1 MGYKLGTTPG
11 DNAYLEGEGTFPQIV
26 DGGRAIALKRDAID
40 AALRKQTADGD
51 KANADALSSAVT
63 SMNAAWKKG
72 DTDTLSTAKDYAD
85 TQDQALLDR
94 IGFVE
99 IDPSTGY
106 THVLLDAQRHIALA
120 VTTEGKILAP
130 GGIESPAVSVQ
141 LDPASGYGFA
151 VTDPEGHVGELAM
164 APDGSV
170 PQWVLD
176 RWAQRMNLPEP
187 AGPDVPEGN
196 RPALASA
203 FVSRRGGRIGT
214 GGKPV
219 VALRFDH
226 GLTAFKSKVLPLLR
240 ERGLPSMNTMNART
254 WGQASNSGMSAAEL
268 QAAWINDGV
277 EVTNHAATHNDA
289 ATDEAVYDEIVNGL
303 TQLQASFPS
312 SVIEG
317 YCPPGVD
324 GTRFQGFEG
333 GKTTAQWT
341 DTLAGRLIAQY
352 HAACFGYW
360 GSIYRPQGVDLQ
372 IGAAHTTIDA
382 QTPEWVSGVVRGL
395 VAAGPCAMT
404 LMLHPVYLDQAGYMT
419 TEGLTAVLDDI
430 AARRDA
436 GEIIVTTPTGS
447 LVLDPS
453 TTYRHDLISNPSF
466 SGATVGTLTA
476 PPSWSGS
483 WYVRSSASGVTEL
496 SAGGVTAVL
505 SQGVGLSR
513 LGHLRGG
520 NREFVV
526 TARALSGTDEQVKL
540 TVSDG
545 GALNTSKTF
554 TLGATAKKCR
564 VPFSIPTDGGAT
576 VTFSIQRTGGT
587 GTGIAVSH
595 ATAPT
600 I

>member
-1 MGYKLGTTPG
+1 MADIYAFRGGFEPPPALQQKFDQIIGVALAEKLG
-11 DNAYLEGEGTFPQIV
+11 
-26 DGGRAIALKRDAID
+26 
-40 AALRKQTADGD
+40 
-51 KANADALSSAVT
+51 
-63 SMNAAWKKG
+63 
-72 DTDTLSTAKDYAD
+72 
-85 TQDQALLDR
+85 
-94 IGFVE
+94 FVQV
-99 IDPSTGY
+99 DPSTGF
-106 THVLLDAQRHIALA
+106 THALLDAHNKVAFG
-120 VTTEGKILAP
+120 VTVAGRVVAP
-130 GGIESPAVSVQ
+130 GGVDAPALSGE
-141 LDPASGYGFA
+141 LDSGTGYSFA
-151 VTDPEGHVGELAM
+151 VTDPQGHVGELAM

-176 RWAQRMNLPEP
+176 RWVQRMNLPEP
-187 AGPDVPEGN
+187 SGPFVPEGN

-254 WGQASNSGMSAAEL
+254 WGQSSNSGMSAAEL
-268 QAAWINDGV
+268 QAAWINNGV

-289 ATDEAVYDEIVNGL
+289 ATDEAVHDEIVNGL
-303 TQLQASFPS
+303 TELQASFPS

-341 DTLAGRLIAQY
+341 DTLAGRLITQY

-382 QTPEWVSGVVRGL
+382 QTPEWASGVVRGL
-395 VAAGPCAMT
+395 VAAGPCALT
-404 LMLHPVYLDQAGYMT
+404 LMLHPVYLDQPGYMST
-419 TEGLTAVLDDI
+419 DGLKAVLDDI

-436 GEIIVTTPTGS
+436 GEIMVTTPTGS
-447 LVLDPS
+447 LVLDP
-453 TTYRHDLISNPSF
+453 TNTYRHDLISNPSF
-466 SGATVGTLTA
+466 SGATVGTSTA

-483 WYVRSSASGVTEL
+483 WYVRSSANGVTEV
-496 SAGGVTAVL
+496 SAGGVTATL
-505 SQGVGLSR
+505 SQTVSFAR
-513 LGHLRGG
+513 TGHLRGG

-526 TARALSGTDEQVKL
+526 TARALSGVDEQMELKV
-540 TVSDG
+540 TDG
-545 GALNTSKTF
+545 AALNASRTV
-554 TLGATAKKCR
+554 TLSTTAKR
-564 VPFSIPTDGGAT
+564 FHLPFSIPTDSSAS
-576 VTFSIQRTGGT
+576 VVLSIRRAGGT
-587 GTGIAVSH
+587 GGGIAVSH
-595 ATAPT
+595 ASAPT